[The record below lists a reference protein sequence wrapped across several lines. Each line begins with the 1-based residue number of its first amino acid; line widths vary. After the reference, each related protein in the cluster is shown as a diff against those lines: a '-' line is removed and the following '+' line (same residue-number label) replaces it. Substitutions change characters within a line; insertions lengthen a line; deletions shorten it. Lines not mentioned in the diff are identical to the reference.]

1 MEGVW
6 EGSDEEM
13 GPVTGLVYQRHP
25 AESFTPTKWSTADE
39 KAKFANH
46 LMAFIAA
53 DFPESKFAKALYSRL
68 YQCFGFI
75 AHYDKVGFFAEFF
88 ICTEDKLRFLRC
100 LAECHCYGSPEFT
113 FSDVER
119 AISAEIRTMNYVDA
133 YEARLARETET
144 RERQQLAALQAKYL
158 GSSEA
163 SPASSLENLATE
175 SVFVACPLPPL
186 PAISAGQDVQF
197 SLFG

>member
-1 MEGVW
+1 M
-6 EGSDEEM
+6 S
-13 GPVTGLVYQRHP
+13 TKRFQ
-25 AESFTPTKWSTADE
+25 AESLTPTKWDTADA

-53 DFPESKFAKALYSRL
+53 DFPESKFTKAFYSRL
-68 YQCFGFI
+68 CQCFGFI
-75 AHYDKVGFFAEFF
+75 AHCDKVGFFAEFF
-88 ICTEDKLRFLRC
+88 TCTEDKLRFLRC

-119 AISAEIRTMNYVDA
+119 AISVEIRSMNYVDA
-133 YEARLARETET
+133 YEAKLARETET

-163 SPASSLENLATE
+163 SPASSLEHPATE
-175 SVFVACPLPPL
+175 SVFVARPLPPL
-186 PAISAGQDVQF
+186 QAISAAQDVQF

>member
-1 MEGVW
+1 M
-6 EGSDEEM
+6 SIK
-13 GPVTGLVYQRHP
+13 RFR
-25 AESFTPTKWSTADE
+25 AEYFTPTKWNAADA
-39 KAKFANH
+39 KATFANH

-53 DFPESKFAKALYSRL
+53 DFPESKFTKAFYSRL
-68 YQCFGFI
+68 CQCFGFI
-75 AHYDKVGFFAEFF
+75 AHCDKVGFFAEFF
-88 ICTEDKLRFLRC
+88 TCTEDKLRFLRC
-100 LAECHCYGSPEFT
+100 LAECHCCGSPEFT

-133 YEARLARETET
+133 YGARLAWETET

-163 SPASSLENLATE
+163 SPVSSLENPATE